1 MTQFRPFNVMALS
14 EITHIICFPR
24 CQTKMGICLHEI
36 IYESACLENEVCFRE
51 LGIVSPRIISSDT
64 PKRRCMLVNNHA
76 RKQFFWKEWSLFWSA
91 AVICLQWLCRLVLE
105 DNGRLVVKDPCELY
119 THALHKQVGPTP
131 PPIVNTAL
139 ALAFSMSEKV
149 SSWRCEG
156 AISGES

>member
-1 MTQFRPFNVMALS
+1 MSWLFLKLHTLYASHDAKPRWEYVFMRIWDYIWKCLS
-14 EITHIICFPR
+14 WE
-24 CQTKMGICLHEI
+24 
-36 IYESACLENEVCFRE
+36 FRE